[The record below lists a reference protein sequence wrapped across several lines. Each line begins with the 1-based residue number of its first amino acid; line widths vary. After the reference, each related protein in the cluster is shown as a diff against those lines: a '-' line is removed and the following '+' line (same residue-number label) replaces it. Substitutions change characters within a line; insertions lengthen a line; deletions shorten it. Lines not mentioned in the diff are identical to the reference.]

1 MLVNLLKKVM
11 NLVVLA
17 ALVWAGWYGYSQWRA
32 DSSGGVGAAQ
42 EAGFNCRHA
51 LARLAEDYKCRDSDS
66 CTLTSNELTALKK
79 READIEQYCN

>member
-1 MLVNLLKKVM
+1 MLGKLLKKVM

-17 ALVWAGWYGYSQWRA
+17 ALGWAAWYGYSQWRA
-32 DSSGGVGAAQ
+32 DSSTSTGAAQ

-66 CTLTSNELTALKK
+66 CTLTSAELTALKK
-79 READIEQYCN
+79 REANIEKYCN